1 MKSFTFSSS
10 LFFSLKNNSFLFLWL
25 SQFFSFTAKQLQ
37 LMLLFWIILE
47 TTNSPGNVALVAFF
61 YTIPMVLFGL
71 FSGTLADKFQ
81 KNSVLKIVAF
91 GGFVVSLITFFC
103 FFLEFKDPWII
114 YLASFISGSAFPFEW
129 TSSRSWVFEL
139 IGPKHLSNSMAL
151 ETLVLKLGKTVG
163 PVIGGILIYLVG
175 AETGYIVVPILL
187 AISFMFLFK
196 TTSARKKTAPLNNNN
211 SKTLLDILKTS
222 MRDSHVLGVF
232 LVTIIANMFLFPY
245 VAMVPNIGRDILNI
259 SPFLIGLLLGAD
271 GIGSLLGSLI
281 VASQKEIKNGARLFI
296 YWALM
301 RSLTRLLFSFS
312 KIYLLSLF
320 SLFLLG
326 VSVSGFSAMQSTLVI
341 LKTEKNIHGK
351 ALGLLT
357 MAMGFQPIGAL
368 IIGFFAT
375 LQGSLFA
382 IQATSILCVCFLI
395 LASPLLFKHS
405 NKQTLG
411 STVK

>member
-1 MKSFTFSSS
+1 
-10 LFFSLKNNSFLFLWL
+10 
-25 SQFFSFTAKQLQ
+25 
-37 LMLLFWIILE
+37 
-47 TTNSPGNVALVAFF
+47 
-61 YTIPMVLFGL
+61 
-71 FSGTLADKFQ
+71 
-81 KNSVLKIVAF
+81 
-91 GGFVVSLITFFC
+91 
-103 FFLEFKDPWII
+103 
-114 YLASFISGSAFPFEW
+114 
-129 TSSRSWVFEL
+129 
-139 IGPKHLSNSMAL
+139 
-151 ETLVLKLGKTVG
+151 
-163 PVIGGILIYLVG
+163 
-175 AETGYIVVPILL
+175 
-187 AISFMFLFK
+187 MFLFK

-296 YWALM
+296 YGALM
-301 RSLTRLLFSFS
+301 SSLTLVLFSFS